1 MRPPAVTGTGQRGTP
16 AHSPHPSGFARVGL
30 MDDDDYDSRPVGFM
44 GKMRGRIKGLT
55 WVLILS
61 LIAITVGAT
70 SLLFLFQ

>member
-1 MRPPAVTGTGQRGTP
+1 
-16 AHSPHPSGFARVGL
+16 
-30 MDDDDYDSRPVGFM
+30 MDDYDDYDSRPVGFM
-44 GKMRGRIKGLT
+44 GKMRGGLKGLT

>member
-1 MRPPAVTGTGQRGTP
+1 
-16 AHSPHPSGFARVGL
+16 
-30 MDDDDYDSRPVGFM
+30 MDDDDYDGRPVGFM
-44 GKMRGRIKGLT
+44 GKMRGGLKGLT

>member
-1 MRPPAVTGTGQRGTP
+1 MRAQVAPDSRRYSFP
-16 AHSPHPSGFARVGL
+16 
-30 MDDDDYDSRPVGFM
+30 MDDDDYDGRPVGFM
-44 GKMRGRIKGLT
+44 GKMRGGLKGLT